1 MSMNQN
7 TVVDYEAMAD
17 ERATRDGRARAG
29 RGPGSYARLAL
40 LLIGLELLILVVAL
54 IVQAAV
60 GATP

>member
-17 ERATRDGRARAG
+17 ERATSDGR
-29 RGPGSYARLAL
+29 PGSGREPRSFARLAL